1 MFGLQNT
8 KLKSRNRLIQYI
20 IIMHLETAD
29 GELIVLC
36 SGDEDD
42 KIIENLYLDDDLNM
56 HASQKGN
63 FYYSSKYL

>member
-1 MFGLQNT
+1 M
-8 KLKSRNRLIQYI
+8 I
-20 IIMHLETAD
+20 HLETAD

-42 KIIENLYLDDDLNM
+42 KIIENICLDDSLTM

-63 FYYSSKYL
+63 IYDSSQCLLVYLNIFGF